1 MKINSARAGCNRPRP
16 SETLRQR
23 WGLTEWGDMQ
33 RGCVH
38 VVLVVLWALGTVLEC
53 YCGSSWVVR
62 SGGCCV
68 DFRGIDAKKKQ
79 SSGGD
84 CQEYAGIPYR
94 ICCD

>member
-1 MKINSARAGCNRPRP
+1 
-16 SETLRQR
+16 
-23 WGLTEWGDMQ
+23 MQ

-79 SSGGD
+79 LSGVVEE
-84 CQEYAGIPYR
+84 CQEYVIAFAVIERCRLSPSR
-94 ICCD
+94 KMCV